1 MAQIEVNEHHISALD
16 RVYKHLGYKILYCD
30 DMSDDSEH
38 YGDTLISIRV
48 CDGRDYML
56 DTWLGYDIIKE
67 RYFVYAAYAIDESDM
82 GPECLKRWL
91 DSAV

>member
-1 MAQIEVNEHHISALD
+1 
-16 RVYKHLGYKILYCD
+16 
-30 DMSDDSEH
+30 
-38 YGDTLISIRV
+38 
-48 CDGRDYML
+48 ML

-82 GPECLKRWL
+82 GPECLARWL